1 MIYVNEKDLV
11 VPGELL
17 AEDDYYSGRGTF
29 EDDGKICSKLLGL
42 VSLRNKKISVI
53 PLKSKYLPKKGD
65 VVIGKID
72 DVRFS
77 MWGVDINSP
86 YSGILPASEVFGR
99 DKKELSRVFDIGDV
113 LFLRIVDVDEV
124 KKVKLGLKGRGMGKF
139 RGGVIVDIAPTKVP
153 RLIGKKGSMINMIK
167 DKTGCKIVVGQNG
180 LVWVK
185 GNEDMEQIVKNIIK
199 LIEKEAHTSG
209 LTDRIKN
216 KLCLLIDGELPEEET
231 EVLEEKE
238 EIVEDSFEDGLKK
251 PEIQDFRDEVEKEIA
266 EELALEDSEDEELD
280 YDDSEDEFDDDSDE
294 FDDDEYG
301 EEDED
306 FADDDSDEFDD
317 EDEEFDDDSDEFG
330 DEDLDDEELDYD
342 DSEDD
347 SEDELDD
354 EEFVG
359 IEELEES
366 VESEEFM
373 EDAEETSDF
382 IEEEII
388 ELDEEDSEEDSE
400 VFNEADDEEEFD
412 VIDDVEQESE
422 VIEDEAEVIDDV
434 EDESEVIED
443 ESEVIDDVEE
453 EASEDISDDELEEV
467 INEAISEDEASEEV
481 INEAISEDEASEEE
495 SQEESESEDKEED
508 EEKKEEKSKKPK
520 FLDTFEYINEQ
531 KKKNKSSFDLSRA
544 DNSNSPTLNISQ
556 RRGI

>member
-99 DKKELSRVFDIGDV
+99 EKKELSRVFDIGDV

-139 RGGVIVDIAPTKVP
+139 KGGVIVDIAPTKVP

-199 LIEKEAHTSG
+199 LIEREAHTSG

-216 KLCLLIDGELPEEET
+216 KLCLLIDGELPPEEE
-231 EVLEEKE
+231 EVEEVEQE
-238 EIVEDSFEDGLKK
+238 EAEEEDAFEEGLKK
-251 PEIQDFRDEVEKEIA
+251 PELQDFRDEVEKELA
-266 EELALEDSEDEELD
+266 EEGFIDEDDEEDEDDEDSEDEEFEEDLEDFNDETEDYEDIDEEDLD
-280 YDDSEDEFDDDSDE
+280 EDEDSEDEEDDDLETS
-294 FDDDEYG
+294 
-301 EEDED
+301 EEEIED
-306 FADDDSDEFDD
+306 FEDDIS
-317 EDEEFDDDSDEFG
+317 
-330 DEDLDDEELDYD
+330 DEEL
-342 DSEDD
+342 E
-347 SEDELDD
+347 
-354 EEFVG
+354 
-359 IEELEES
+359 
-366 VESEEFM
+366 
-373 EDAEETSDF
+373 
-382 IEEEII
+382 
-388 ELDEEDSEEDSE
+388 
-400 VFNEADDEEEFD
+400 D
-412 VIDDVEQESE
+412 VIS
-422 VIEDEAEVIDDV
+422 
-434 EDESEVIED
+434 
-443 ESEVIDDVEE
+443 
-453 EASEDISDDELEEV
+453 
-467 INEAISEDEASEEV
+467 EAISEDEDEIVEESENEEDVEDSEDDEDLEDSEE
-481 INEAISEDEASEEE
+481 EAVEESEDEEDVEEDSEESPEEEAVEESEEE
-495 SQEESESEDKEED
+495 NEEDSEDDSKD
-508 EEKKEEKSKKPK
+508 EKSKKPN
-520 FLDTFEYINEQ
+520 FMDTYEYINEQ
-531 KKKNKSSFDLSRA
+531 KKNNKSSFDLSRA
-544 DNSNSPTLNISQ
+544 DNSKSPTLNISQ
-556 RRGI
+556 GRGI

>member
-17 AEDDYYSGRGTF
+17 AEDDYYPGRGTF

-99 DKKELSRVFDIGDV
+99 EKKELSRVFDIGDV

-139 RGGVIVDIAPTKVP
+139 KGGVIVDIAPTKVP

-199 LIEKEAHTSG
+199 LIEREAHTSG

-216 KLCLLIDGELPEEET
+216 KLCLLIDGELPPEEE
-231 EVLEEKE
+231 EVEEVEQE
-238 EIVEDSFEDGLKK
+238 EEEEEDAFEEGLKK
-251 PEIQDFRDEVEKEIA
+251 PELQDFRDEVEKELA
-266 EELALEDSEDEELD
+266 EEGFIDEDSEEDEEDDEDSEDEE
-280 YDDSEDEFDDDSDE
+280 F
-294 FDDDEYG
+294 
-301 EEDED
+301 EEDLED
-306 FADDDSDEFDD
+306 FNDETEDYEDID
-317 EDEEFDDDSDEFG
+317 E
-330 DEDLDDEELDYD
+330 EDLDDE
-342 DSEDD
+342 
-347 SEDELDD
+347 
-354 EEFVG
+354 
-359 IEELEES
+359 
-366 VESEEFM
+366 
-373 EDAEETSDF
+373 
-382 IEEEII
+382 
-388 ELDEEDSEEDSE
+388 DSEEDI
-400 VFNEADDEEEFD
+400 EEF
-412 VIDDVEQESE
+412 
-422 VIEDEAEVIDDV
+422 ED
-434 EDESEVIED
+434 
-443 ESEVIDDVEE
+443 
-453 EASEDISDDELEEV
+453 DISDEELEDV
-467 INEAISEDEASEEV
+467 ISEAISEDEDEDEIVEE
-481 INEAISEDEASEEE
+481 SEDEEDVEDSEDDEDLEDSEEE
-495 SQEESESEDKEED
+495 AVEESEDEED
-508 EEKKEEKSKKPK
+508 VEEDSEESPEEEAVEESEEENEDDSDDDEDDSKDEKSKKPN
-520 FLDTFEYINEQ
+520 FMDTYEYINEQ
-531 KKKNKSSFDLSRA
+531 KKNNKSSFDLSRA
-544 DNSNSPTLNISQ
+544 DNSKSPTLNISQ
-556 RRGI
+556 GRGI

>member
-99 DKKELSRVFDIGDV
+99 EKKELSRVFDIGDV

-139 RGGVIVDIAPTKVP
+139 KGGVIVDIAPTKVP

-185 GNEDMEQIVKNIIK
+185 GNEDMEQIVKNVIK

-216 KLCLLIDGELPEEET
+216 KLCLLIDGELPPEEEEEAEP
-231 EVLEEKE
+231 EVEEE
-238 EIVEDSFEDGLKK
+238 AFEDGLKK
-251 PEIQDFRDEVEKEIA
+251 PELQDFREEVEKELA
-266 EELALEDSEDEELD
+266 EEGFLEDEADDFEDIDDEDSDDEMFDDSEDEDTEDEDIEEFNDDSEDEEGFED
-280 YDDSEDEFDDDSDE
+280 FDDELEDEESEEESEDEEDFEDFDDD
-294 FDDDEYG
+294 
-301 EEDED
+301 
-306 FADDDSDEFDD
+306 A
-317 EDEEFDDDSDEFG
+317 
-330 DEDLDDEELDYD
+330 
-342 DSEDD
+342 
-347 SEDELDD
+347 
-354 EEFVG
+354 
-359 IEELEES
+359 
-366 VESEEFM
+366 
-373 EDAEETSDF
+373 
-382 IEEEII
+382 
-388 ELDEEDSEEDSE
+388 SEED
-400 VFNEADDEEEFD
+400 
-412 VIDDVEQESE
+412 
-422 VIEDEAEVIDDV
+422 
-434 EDESEVIED
+434 
-443 ESEVIDDVEE
+443 VEE
-453 EASEDISDDELEEV
+453 IEEDISDDELEEV
-467 INEAISEDEASEEV
+467 ITNAISDDEDS
-481 INEAISEDEASEEE
+481 SEDADLVEEEADEESEEE
-495 SQEESESEDKEED
+495 DDEEAEDDKED
-508 EEKKEEKSKKPK
+508 KSKKPK

-531 KKKNKSSFDLSRA
+531 KKKNKSSYDFSRA
-544 DNSNSPTLNISQ
+544 DNSKSPTLNISQ
-556 RRGI
+556 GRGI

>member
-29 EDDGKICSKLLGL
+29 EEDGKICSKLLGL

-99 DKKELSRVFDIGDV
+99 EKKELSRVFDIGDV

-139 RGGVIVDIAPTKVP
+139 KGGVIVDIAPTKVP

-185 GNEDMEQIVKNIIK
+185 GNEDMEQIVKNVIK

-216 KLCLLIDGELPEEET
+216 KLCLLIDGELPPQEDEIEEAEQ
-231 EVLEEKE
+231 VEEFE
-238 EIVEDSFEDGLKK
+238 EDAFEEGLKK
-251 PEIQDFRDEVEKEIA
+251 PELQDFRDEVEKELA
-266 EELALEDSEDEELD
+266 EELANDDSEDEEGFEDFDDELD
-280 YDDSEDEFDDDSDE
+280 DDSEDE
-294 FDDDEYG
+294 
-301 EEDED
+301 EEDLED
-306 FADDDSDEFDD
+306 FN
-317 EDEEFDDDSDEFG
+317 
-330 DEDLDDEELDYD
+330 
-342 DSEDD
+342 DD
-347 SEDELDD
+347 SEDEEDYEDFDDELDD
-354 EEFVG
+354 DSEDEDDEDDF
-359 IEELEES
+359 EDFDDELDDDSEDEDDFE
-366 VESEEFM
+366 ESEE
-373 EDAEETSDF
+373 EIEEF
-382 IEEEII
+382 EEEI
-388 ELDEEDSEEDSE
+388 E
-400 VFNEADDEEEFD
+400 
-412 VIDDVEQESE
+412 ESE
-422 VIEDEAEVIDDV
+422 
-434 EDESEVIED
+434 
-443 ESEVIDDVEE
+443 
-453 EASEDISDDELEEV
+453 EDISDDELEDV
-467 INEAISEDEASEEV
+467 INDAISEDEDS
-481 INEAISEDEASEEE
+481 SEDADLVEDEENDDLETSKEDGDSEILEDEEE
-495 SQEESESEDKEED
+495 SEEESEDKEEEAKED
-508 EEKKEEKSKKPK
+508 SEDKEEDKSKKPK
-520 FLDTFEYINEQ
+520 FLDTYEFINEQ
-531 KKKNKSSFDLSRA
+531 KKNNKSSFDFSRA
-544 DNSNSPTLNISQ
+544 DNSKSPTLNISQ
-556 RRGI
+556 GRGI

>member
-1 MIYVNEKDLV
+1 MGSICMIYVNEKDLV

-53 PLKSKYLPKKGD
+53 PLKSKYIPKKGD

-99 DKKELSRVFDIGDV
+99 EKKELSRVFDIGDV

-185 GNEDMEQIVKNIIK
+185 GNEDMEQIVKNTIK
-199 LIEKEAHTSG
+199 LIEREAHTSG
-209 LTDRIKN
+209 LTDRVKN

-231 EVLEEKE
+231 EVMEEKE
-238 EIVEDSFEDGLKK
+238 EIVEESFEEGLKK

-266 EELALEDSEDEELD
+266 EEMALEES
-280 YDDSEDEFDDDSDE
+280 
-294 FDDDEYG
+294 
-301 EEDED
+301 EEDL
-306 FADDDSDEFDD
+306 
-317 EDEEFDDDSDEFG
+317 DEEFDDSEEDLDYEELDDSEDISDEEDFEDSDEEFDDSEDISD
-330 DEDLDDEELDYD
+330 DEDFD

-347 SEDELDD
+347 LDSEDEIDYADSEDD
-354 EEFVG
+354 EDELA
-359 IEELEES
+359 IEELEEK
-366 VESEEFM
+366 VETEEFM
-373 EDAEETSDF
+373 DDSDEDSDF
-382 IEEEII
+382 IEEDII
-388 ELDEEDSEEDSE
+388 ELDEDAESLNEE
-400 VFNEADDEEEFD
+400 DDEEEFD
-412 VIDDVEQESE
+412 VLEESE
-422 VIEDEAEVIDDV
+422 AEIFDEAEVLDGA
-434 EDESEVIED
+434 
-443 ESEVIDDVEE
+443 EE
-453 EASEDISDDELEEV
+453 ISDDELEEV
-467 INEAISEDEASEEV
+467 INEAISEDESQDDS
-481 INEAISEDEASEEE
+481 IEAESEDEE
-495 SQEESESEDKEED
+495 SQEESIEDESEDE
-508 EEKKEEKSKKPK
+508 EEKEKEEKSKKPK

-544 DNSNSPTLNISQ
+544 DNSDSPTLNISQ